1 MAEEKTQAQDN
12 AEENAEGRGK
22 EKTEEEGKKE
32 ESTKGKEDAPKEE
45 KSATDEASE
54 DEEDEPAK
62 ADKANSPDSS
72 DEESREELSEELEEL
87 AKKYD
92 KLILGIEK
100 LSIVELSELVK
111 VLEKKFGVSA
121 AAPATVAVEG
131 GGGTEEKDSYDI
143 ELKASGDKK
152 INVIKAVREI
162 TGLGLRES
170 KDMVESAPKVIKE
183 GVKKDEAEGFKKL
196 LEDAGAT
203 VELQ

>member
-1 MAEEKTQAQDN
+1 MAED
-12 AEENAEGRGK
+12 
-22 EKTEEEGKKE
+22 KKE
-32 ESTKGKEDAPKEE
+32 ESKEEEKEESTEDKAAEEPLTKKEEEKEEVPKEE
-45 KSATDEASE
+45 KK
-54 DEEDEPAK
+54 DEP
-62 ADKANSPDSS
+62 
-72 DEESREELSEELEEL
+72 EELSEELEEL

-92 KLILGIEK
+92 KLISGIEK

-121 AAPATVAVEG
+121 AAPAAAAVEG
-131 GGGTEEKDSYDI
+131 GGGTEEKDSYNI
-143 ELKASGDKK
+143 ELKTTGDKK

-196 LEDAGAT
+196 LEEAGAT